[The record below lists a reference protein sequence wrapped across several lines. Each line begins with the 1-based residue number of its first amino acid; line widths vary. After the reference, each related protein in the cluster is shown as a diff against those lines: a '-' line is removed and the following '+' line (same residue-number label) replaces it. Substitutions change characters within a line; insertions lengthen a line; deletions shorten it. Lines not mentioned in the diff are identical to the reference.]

1 MAGTDTPHDARMQAP
16 GADLTPG
23 APPLVVLGV
32 DPGSI
37 VTGYGVVRAGAAR
50 MELLACG
57 VLRPRGGSLVARLVD
72 LYQRMAAVIHEWRP
86 DELAIEEPFTRVNAR
101 SAFILGKAQ
110 AAAILAAAHAGVPVF
125 EYPPAAVKQAVT
137 SYGRS
142 DKAQVQE
149 MVRLLFGLPEPPQP
163 ADAADALAVALCHLN
178 FRRTQGLLARA
189 GGRST

>member
-1 MAGTDTPHDARMQAP
+1 MPGTDKPHDERMQAP
-16 GADLTPG
+16 GADPARG
-23 APPLVVLGV
+23 ALPLVVLGV
-32 DPGSI
+32 DPGSV
-37 VTGYGVVRAGAAR
+37 VTGYGVVRAGAAQ
-50 MELLACG
+50 MELLAYG

-72 LYQRMAAVIHEWRP
+72 LYRRMDAVIREWRP

-125 EYPPAAVKQAVT
+125 EYTPAAVKQAVT

-142 DKAQVQE
+142 GKAQVQE
-149 MVRLLFGLPEPPQP
+149 MVRLLFGLPAPPQP

-178 FRRTQGLLARA
+178 YRRTQSLLARS

>member
-1 MAGTDTPHDARMQAP
+1 MQ
-16 GADLTPG
+16 
-23 APPLVVLGV
+23 PPDDQPLDDRPPVEGGSLVVLGV
-32 DPGSI
+32 DPGST
-37 VTGYGVVRAGAAR
+37 VTGYGVVRADAGG

-57 VLRPRGGSLVARLVD
+57 VLRPRGGSLVARLLD
-72 LYQRMAAVIHEWRP
+72 LYERLRVLVQEWRP

-149 MVRLLFGLPEPPQP
+149 MVRLLFGLPAPPQP

-178 FRRTQGLLARA
+178 HRRTQRLLARA
-189 GGRST
+189 DRRST